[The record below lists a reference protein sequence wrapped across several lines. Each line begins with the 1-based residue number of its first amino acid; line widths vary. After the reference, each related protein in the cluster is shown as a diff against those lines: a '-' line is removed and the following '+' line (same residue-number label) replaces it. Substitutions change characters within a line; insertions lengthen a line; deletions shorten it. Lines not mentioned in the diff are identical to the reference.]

1 MGMSRIRLPAKL
13 ATYAFILAARGTYV
27 LMRLAVVLGLPFVLG
42 PAALGQFGT
51 FSALVATLPM
61 IIGLGLAEH
70 VVRRLATTTHGPSF
84 QILVFHTMAG
94 CVLAML
100 ISLIWIRIYPDVN
113 ALTGLLVAV
122 VAGIEVIRSA
132 AYVLSIARASIIRA
146 NIAYVLSVTGPS
158 LAVVAGFLFFH
169 NKINI
174 ATVIAFWIATNIAST
189 AVALTVITRDFRR
202 APRTRATWK
211 ALGRRYAGAITTSR
225 NIYLNQIVDVAR
237 VYCDRMLVPL
247 FAGFYLA
254 GIYNFFAL
262 ASSMTVMI
270 CNATF
275 GQTDLPHMMKA
286 SADQAWTELERIV
299 AAGVKRTFILPVIIM
314 APLFALRPLAELVM
328 KTTID
333 ASLYYPLTV
342 CATLVAVAGSAA
354 DYLWY
359 AVYAAH
365 GERELAKTAILTVP
379 LTIVAVAFGAWAFG
393 LIGASL
399 GVALTSAVVAWLR
412 WRRFHDHLK
421 SKVKSLAV
429 EFG

>member
-1 MGMSRIRLPAKL
+1 MGMFRIRLPAKI
-13 ATYAFILAARGTYV
+13 ATYAFILAARGIYV
-27 LMRLAVVLGLPFVLG
+27 LMRLLVVLGLPFVLG

-61 IIGLGLAEH
+61 IIGLGLSEH

-84 QILVFHTMAG
+84 RILILHTMAG
-94 CVLAML
+94 CILAML
-100 ISLIWIRIYPDVN
+100 VSIIWIRIYPDVDS
-113 ALTGLLVAV
+113 LTGLLVAV

-132 AYVLSIARASIIRA
+132 AYSLSIARSSIIRA

-158 LAVVAGFLFFH
+158 LAVAAGFLFFH
-169 NKINI
+169 NRISL
-174 ATVIAFWIATNIAST
+174 ATVVAFWIGTNIVST

-202 APRTRATWK
+202 APRTRMTWQT
-211 ALGRRYAGAITTSR
+211 LRRRYAGAIASSR

-237 VYCDRMLVPL
+237 VYCDRILVPL
-247 FAGFYLA
+247 FAGFYHA

-262 ASSMTVMI
+262 GSSMTVMI

-275 GQTDLPHMMKA
+275 GQTDLPQMMRA
-286 SADQAWTELERIV
+286 STNQAWAELERIV
-299 AAGVKRTFILPVIIM
+299 RAGLKRTFILPVIIM
-314 APLFALRPLAELVM
+314 APLFALKPLAEFVM
-328 KTTID
+328 KTTIE

-342 CATLVAVAGSAA
+342 CATLVAVAGSTA

-365 GERELAKTAILTVP
+365 GERELAKTALLTVP
-379 LTIVAVAFGAWAFG
+379 LTIVAVAFGTWSFG

-399 GVALTSAVVAWLR
+399 GVALTSAVVSWLR
-412 WRRFHDHLK
+412 WRRFRDHLK
-421 SKVKSLAV
+421 SKVRSLAV
-429 EFG
+429 EVG